1 MSNFIKYLFSRKYR
15 QYNKFKKDIKRIYPE
30 TNIIPKN
37 VLDIKLLNLGRFS
50 YGSPQ
55 VDTLGVT
62 DEKLNIGSFVSI
74 ADEVTFI
81 LSGGHHLN
89 TLSTFPFKSKLFADQ
104 APEALC
110 KGAISIGDD
119 VWIGYGATIL
129 SGIKVGQGAVIAAKA
144 VVTED
149 LAPYGIYGGV
159 PAKLIKY
166 RFEKEIRE
174 QLLHIDF
181 GILDMPTLAKNMD
194 ILYEELNTDN
204 ISRITKAFHY
214 EK

>member
-1 MSNFIKYLFSRKYR
+1 MNNFIKYLFSRKYR
-15 QYNKFKKDIKRIYPE
+15 QHHKFKNDIKRAYPE

-37 VLDIKLLNLGRFS
+37 VLDVKLLSLGRFS

-62 DEKLNIGSFVSI
+62 GEKLNIGCFVSI
-74 ADEVTFI
+74 ADQVTFI

-89 TLSTFPFKSKLFADQ
+89 TISTFPFKSKLFADQ

-119 VWIGYGATIL
+119 VWIGYGATLL
-129 SGIKVGQGAVIAAKA
+129 SGVTVGQGAVIAAKA

-149 LAPYGIYGGV
+149 LDPYGIYGGV

-174 QLLHIDF
+174 KLLNIDF
-181 GILDMPTLAKNMD
+181 SMLDMTALANNMD
-194 ILYEELNTDN
+194 MLYEELNTDN
-204 ISRITKAFHY
+204 ISRLIKGFCY